1 VEWAKGFH
9 PPIVQRRKAVTPVD
23 PECRITM
30 RYAIEHDLPAATPVP
45 EMRKPFDVLA
55 EGLVS
60 KKSRGERI

>member
-1 VEWAKGFH
+1 
-9 PPIVQRRKAVTPVD
+9 
-23 PECRITM
+23 M

-60 KKSRGERI
+60 KKSRGERAQIELFADGAMALDLCIQRLILLAA